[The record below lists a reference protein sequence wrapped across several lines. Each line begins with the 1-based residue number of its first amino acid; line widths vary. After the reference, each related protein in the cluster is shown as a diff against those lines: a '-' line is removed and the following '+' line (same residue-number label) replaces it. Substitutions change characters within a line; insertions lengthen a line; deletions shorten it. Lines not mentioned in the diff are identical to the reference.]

1 MQHFAMRRR
10 ALITAMLAGAAGS
23 GRAQAYPDKPIRL
36 VVPYPSAALP
46 DSFARALAEPLARKL
61 GQAVVIDNKAGGSL
75 IIGTELVAKA
85 PADGYTLLLGSVSS
99 LAINVAAFRKLPY
112 DPVKDFAPVAMLF
125 NTPQYLIINSSLP
138 VKTVP
143 ELVAYAKAHP
153 REVSYA
159 SFGHGGSMH
168 LVAERFAKAT
178 GIELL
183 HIPYKGSSQAMPD
196 LLSGRVKMIF
206 AGGSLFEHVDSG
218 KLRVLAVNSAE
229 RTPPK
234 TELPTM
240 KELGIPGLDSE
251 VWFGVVAPR
260 GTPREIV
267 LKLSAALR
275 EVVAQ
280 PEFRDRLKAIS
291 EVRLKTSTPE
301 EMQAVIRKDIESW
314 SAMMREAGVPPQE

>member
-1 MQHFAMRRR
+1 MQHFAIARR
-10 ALITAMLAGAAGS
+10 ALITATLAAAACAS
-23 GRAQAYPDKPIRL
+23 WAQGYPDKPIRL
-36 VVPYPSAALP
+36 VVPYPAAALP
-46 DSFARALAEPLARKL
+46 DSFARALAEPLGKKL
-61 GQAVVIDNKAGGSL
+61 GQPVVIDNKAGGSL
-75 IIGTELVAKA
+75 IIGTDLVAKA

-125 NTPQYLIINSSLP
+125 NTPQYLIVNSSLP
-138 VKTVP
+138 VKSVP
-143 ELVAYAKAHP
+143 ELIAYAKAHP

-168 LVAERFAKAT
+168 LAAERFARAA

-218 KLRVLAVNSAE
+218 KLKALAVASAE

-234 TELPTM
+234 TDLPTM
-240 KELGIPGLDSE
+240 KEMGIPGLDGE

-260 GTPREIV
+260 GTPKAIV
-267 LKLSAALR
+267 DKLSVAIR

-280 PEFRDRLKAIS
+280 PDFRERLKAIS

-301 EMQAVIRKDIESW
+301 ELQTIIRKDIESW
-314 SAMMREAGVPPQE
+314 STMMREAGVAPQE